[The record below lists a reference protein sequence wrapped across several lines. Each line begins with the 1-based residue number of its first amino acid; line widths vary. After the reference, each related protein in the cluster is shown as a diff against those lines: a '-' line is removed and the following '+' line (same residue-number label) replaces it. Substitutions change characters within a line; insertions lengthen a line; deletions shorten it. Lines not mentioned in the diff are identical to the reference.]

1 MALAAA
7 TGGELRIR
15 DVEPADLVMVRRQ
28 FRRLGLQSRSRATT

>member
-15 DVEPADLVMVRRQ
+15 DAAPEDLVMVRRQ
-28 FRRLGLQSRSRATT
+28 FRRLGLRSEWRGPT